1 MYIAYHLAPAVISIF
16 LLETKH
22 TRVGGIDLI
31 FVSLELFKG
40 RASSKLNPRPM
51 ATELHLHPLF
61 QLKVEH
67 LSRDE
72 RVSLSYQRARLVVQT
87 YRK

>member
-1 MYIAYHLAPAVISIF
+1 
-16 LLETKH
+16 
-22 TRVGGIDLI
+22 
-31 FVSLELFKG
+31 
-40 RASSKLNPRPM
+40 M